1 MSSWHD
7 PLAARGPDEMV
18 ESCQRAAAGVAER
31 IAGWSG
37 PDEVVRDALDAGLA
51 VLDDVR
57 DEDLATVAA
66 WRPPADRRANSV
78 YLDSTTVVTAARLL
92 AGERT
97 WLTPLTLWDLSAVV
111 DRVVMADRIYYT
123 GEHLVAAATLNER
136 LGEDVFV
143 SVPPLSPSDTGTPAA
158 LYGRNLGRYR
168 ELIGPQ
174 LRASDATRG
183 GSYRADAI
191 NRVTETWSLLTGRDL
206 RPEHALVP
214 REARLWYSVRPQLLP
229 DPYCDELPM
238 ASGPASQPVLGD
250 LTYRAFASQTFA
262 NLLGVPYAPAT
273 ARMPFR
279 YYFCER
285 GWELDDR
292 LRTGE
297 AATEAYRQL
306 AGETNLVLPVFLAV
320 AVAKAARPADVWTRL
335 AELRRA
341 AKGLRRHRAE
351 LDESL
356 ALGTVSDT
364 SRRLLSA
371 VQSEALRLTDL
382 LGFGYELVT
391 QVVGRLT
398 RATPPQLPD
407 DVATLEGIVRSTLP
421 ADVRQRL
428 WWWFFKPELRF
439 LTQLRTQSRQ
449 MTDALPRIGRLWGL
463 PPSHGDRF
471 RTRFDQLAEL
481 RVVG

>member
-1 MSSWHD
+1 MLD
-7 PLAARGPDEMV
+7 PLSTRDPDELV
-18 ESCQRAAAGVAER
+18 RSCQPVAAKVASR
-31 IAGWSG
+31 IARWSA
-37 PDEVVRDALDAGLA
+37 PEETVREALDAGLA

-66 WRPPADRRANSV
+66 WRPPAAERANSV
-78 YLDSTTVVTAARLL
+78 YLDSTTVVTVERLL

-97 WLTPLTLWDLSAVV
+97 WLTPLTLWDLSAVAERV
-111 DRVVMADRIYYT
+111 VTADRVYYT
-123 GEHLVAAATLNER
+123 GDHLAPAAALNER
-136 LGEDVFV
+136 LGETVFV
-143 SVPPLSPSDTGTPAA
+143 PVTPLSLSDTGTPAN
-158 LYGRNLGRYR
+158 LYARNLKRYDNLWTPAP
-168 ELIGPQ
+168 E
-174 LRASDATRG
+174 
-183 GSYRADAI
+183 GSYRADAVH
-191 NRVTETWSLLTGRDL
+191 RVTETWSLLTGRDL
-206 RPEHALVP
+206 TPEHALVP
-214 REARLWYSVRPQLLP
+214 REARRWHSDRPQVLT
-229 DPYCDELPM
+229 DPYCDDLPL
-238 ASGPASQPVLGD
+238 AAGTDSQPVLGD
-250 LTYRAFASQTFA
+250 ITYRAYASQTFA

-285 GWELDDR
+285 SWELDDR

-306 AGETNLVLPVFLAV
+306 AGETHLVLPVFLAV
-320 AVAKAARPADVWTRL
+320 ALARASSPTEIWTHLAD
-335 AELRRA
+335 LRRA
-341 AKGLRRHRAE
+341 AKGFRRHRTE
-351 LDESL
+351 LDEALSL
-356 ALGTVSDT
+356 GQVSPT

-407 DVATLEGIVRSTLP
+407 DVATLQGIVRSTLP

-439 LTQLRTQSRQ
+439 LTHLHTQSRQ
-449 MTDALPRIGRLWGL
+449 MTNALPRIGRLWGL
-463 PPSHGDRF
+463 PPTQATRF
-471 RTRFDQLAEL
+471 HTRFDQLAEL
-481 RVVG
+481 RMVG